1 MKKVNLYELFGHLD
15 SKDVLLTDIK
25 SDSVNCD
32 EEKIRNM
39 TLKKVHQNMKQQK
52 QVRFLRTMKR
62 LAAGFVLAA
71 ILGGGAYAVA
81 SEELGWSIK
90 KMFGLNEKEVLTSDQ
105 KISTDDYSLSLVDMA
120 YDGNIGRILI
130 KLEALTKELGIKRL
144 SEQGIKKEDFD
155 MLADD
160 VLKEPVL
167 NFNPRQ
173 GITKEDVLAILEKAY

>member
-62 LAAGFVLAA
+62 LRLVSSWQQ
-71 ILGGGAYAVA
+71 YWVAVHMRWH
-81 SEELGWSIK
+81 LRNLD
-90 KMFGLNEKEVLTSDQ
+90 GL
-105 KISTDDYSLSLVDMA
+105 
-120 YDGNIGRILI
+120 
-130 KLEALTKELGIKRL
+130 
-144 SEQGIKKEDFD
+144 
-155 MLADD
+155 
-160 VLKEPVL
+160 
-167 NFNPRQ
+167 
-173 GITKEDVLAILEKAY
+173 